1 MERLWAYLRPLSAIT
16 KEMTQSHR
24 VDLLS
29 DALRHYKCRKMRQ
42 LGRLLVQVSVVLLFV
57 VFILLSV
64 VLIDNLEGF
73 LNRFR

>member
-42 LGRLLVQVSVVLLFV
+42 LGELLTCMFD
-57 VFILLSV
+57 LLSV
-64 VLIDNLEGF
+64 IMCEDIIDEIM
-73 LNRFR
+73 

>member
-29 DALRHYKCRKMRQ
+29 DALRYYKCRKMRQ
-42 LGRLLVQVSVVLLFV
+42 LGELLTCMFD
-57 VFILLSV
+57 LLSV
-64 VLIDNLEGF
+64 IMCEDIIDEIM
-73 LNRFR
+73 